1 MAEESQ
7 ELVAK
12 ICHKLHEKEEALI
25 PGTGVALKQGDLVFI
40 PPADVHLDRLEAEDV
55 FTFNS
60 GFDSSGNAELNSE
73 ATNPCHNISAYTNL
87 FLRIFNEFDCG
98 CVFYAQP
105 KSAVVICELFDKFYK
120 IKNNQLITQISNG
133 ETKEQYPSTHELA
146 IPIIANPNDQ
156 SSLFKVLEKAFGK
169 NPQTNA
175 VLIKGNGLFVCGD
188 TWQETKLMYETLLH
202 LFETSIELHKVGKIN
217 NAKVVATKPD
227 KKDVEIIETKKAPV
241 TKVATKVRNPV
252 KYPEGNKRKEFSSTS
267 KTFRDNLGTRE
278 ELALRRKKL
287 ALARLRMNN
296 SGAREGIPSR
306 RMNAA
311 SFMQR
316 NVGNSNMD
324 NNYMQN
330 MNMANNGGMNIGNG
344 SNMNMN
350 GMNMNGMGM
359 NEMNMNM
366 NMDMHQGNNM
376 MMNNQMAMS
385 NNGMMN
391 MGMNQTN
398 QNMNMNND
406 MFNNGMGNDGF
417 MSNMNMNN
425 GMNNGMMEQRSS
437 GMYQELAMEQA
448 YSGRKKSF
456 SPRRGRGRG
465 VRGNVKERLGF
476 KSNISVDPSKL
487 SKVEVN
493 TEDY

>member
-1 MAEESQ
+1 
-7 ELVAK
+7 
-12 ICHKLHEKEEALI
+12 
-25 PGTGVALKQGDLVFI
+25 
-40 PPADVHLDRLEAEDV
+40 
-55 FTFNS
+55 
-60 GFDSSGNAELNSE
+60 
-73 ATNPCHNISAYTNL
+73 
-87 FLRIFNEFDCG
+87 
-98 CVFYAQP
+98 
-105 KSAVVICELFDKFYK
+105 
-120 IKNNQLITQISNG
+120 
-133 ETKEQYPSTHELA
+133 
-146 IPIIANPNDQ
+146 
-156 SSLFKVLEKAFGK
+156 
-169 NPQTNA
+169 
-175 VLIKGNGLFVCGD
+175 
-188 TWQETKLMYETLLH
+188 MYETLLH
-202 LFETSIELHKVGKIN
+202 LFKTSIELHKVGKIN
-217 NAKVVATKPD
+217 NAKVVATKPAN
-227 KKDVEIIETKKAPV
+227 KEVEIIETKKVPV
-241 TKVATKVRNPV
+241 TKVATKTRNPV
-252 KYPEGNKRKEFSSTS
+252 KYPEGNKRKEISSTS
-267 KTFRDNLGTRE
+267 KTFRDNLETRK
-278 ELALRRKKL
+278 ELTLRRKKL
-287 ALARLRMNN
+287 ALARL
-296 SGAREGIPSR
+296 SLARAKEGIPSR

-330 MNMANNGGMNIGNG
+330 MNMVNNGGMNIGNG

-350 GMNMNGMGM
+350 GMNLNGMNMNGMSM
-359 NEMNMNM
+359 NGMNMNM

-391 MGMNQTN
+391 MDMNQTN
-398 QNMNMNND
+398 QNTNMNND